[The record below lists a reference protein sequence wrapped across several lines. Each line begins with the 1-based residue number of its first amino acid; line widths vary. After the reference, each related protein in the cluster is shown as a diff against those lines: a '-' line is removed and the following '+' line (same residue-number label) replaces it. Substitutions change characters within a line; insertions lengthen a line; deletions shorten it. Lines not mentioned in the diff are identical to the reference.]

1 MPPLLKVKCKKCGK
15 EFYSV
20 WTIPKYCDECRLKMK
35 PYRIC
40 KICGFMTKSDEDI
53 VRHLAKN
60 YKIPEENCTIQII
73 QIKREET
80 NGTNRK
86 ESGRKHK

>member
-1 MPPLLKVKCKKCGK
+1 
-15 EFYSV
+15 
-20 WTIPKYCDECRLKMK
+20 
-35 PYRIC
+35 
-40 KICGFMTKSDEDI
+40 MTKSDEDI

-60 YKIPEENCTIQII
+60 YKIPEENGTIQII